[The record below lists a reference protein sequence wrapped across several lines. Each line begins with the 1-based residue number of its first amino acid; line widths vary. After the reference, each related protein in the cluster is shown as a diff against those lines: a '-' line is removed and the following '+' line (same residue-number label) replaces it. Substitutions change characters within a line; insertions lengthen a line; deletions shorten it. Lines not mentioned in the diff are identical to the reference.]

1 MFIMNRENMF
11 FSLKEKFDF
20 SFPSDRVA
28 ERYPHQCHVD
38 TAHSAISVNSVSK
51 TMVLPVFETF

>member
-1 MFIMNRENMF
+1 MFIMNGENMF

-20 SFPSDRVA
+20 SFLSDRVT
-28 ERYPHQCHVD
+28 ERYPPRCHVD
-38 TAHSAISVNSVSK
+38 IAHSAVAVNSVSK